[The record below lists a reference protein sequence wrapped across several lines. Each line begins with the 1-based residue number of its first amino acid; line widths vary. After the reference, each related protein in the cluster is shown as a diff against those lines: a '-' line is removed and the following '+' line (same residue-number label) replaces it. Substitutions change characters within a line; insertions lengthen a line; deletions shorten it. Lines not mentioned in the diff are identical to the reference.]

1 MKSERDNAFTE
12 VINKVALIINDDKRV
27 MSIISTETNA
37 HETTICMDI
46 IHVKEKI
53 KLYNVIQK
61 LLISITFL
69 KKT

>member
-1 MKSERDNAFTE
+1 
-12 VINKVALIINDDKRV
+12 

-37 HETTICMDI
+37 HETTIYMDI

>member
-1 MKSERDNAFTE
+1 
-12 VINKVALIINDDKRV
+12 